1 MQTVI
6 KAPNVQLNGPDS
18 VEAVLKEL
26 TLEEKLYL
34 LTGGSG
40 FGTCA
45 VERLG
50 IPAAMMVDS
59 AAGII
64 WRSTLATCIRV
75 YRFARASLSNRWQA

>member
-59 AAGII
+59 AAGIN
-64 WRSTLATCIRV
+64 LAQYFGDLYSRI
-75 YRFARASLSNRWQA
+75 